1 MPFQTAD
8 APEIESERAYVV
20 YDTQTGLIVHAHQV
34 MTFRGASSGSQ
45 DEEEARALELA
56 RQFGHRLDG
65 LRALAVAP
73 GELDLRVQQRVD
85 LTTLQ
90 LVRTEVRAENKDSLP

>member
-1 MPFQTAD
+1 MPFKTAD

-20 YDTQTGLIVHAHQV
+20 YDTQTGVIVHVHQV
-34 MTFRGASSGSQ
+34 TTFRGASSGSR

-56 RQFGHRLDG
+56 KQFGHRPDG

-73 GELDLRVQQRVD
+73 SELDLRVPHRVD
-85 LTTLQ
+85 LKSLQ
-90 LVRTEVRAENKDSLP
+90 LIRIEVCAENNDSLP